1 MTKTSEHQQNGVS
14 LGQEA
19 YAATSDSPTTVEL
32 LQNLEGQPIHRLT
45 EGTGEHAGTA
55 LAAVEL
61 PTGEGLGL
69 QVCMHESTDE
79 LFIYP
84 NVTETEDGLSGNH
97 QTVEPIDDIEDLCPD
112 CYISE
117 IAHKDIMTPPEA
129 KAFLVLC
136 SEDGETQFALEL
148 FLDDGGLNFF
158 GVAV

>member
-1 MTKTSEHQQNGVS
+1 MTEPTDHQRTSTA
-14 LGQEA
+14 LGKQA
-19 YAATSDSPTTVEL
+19 YAAGSDSPTTVEL
-32 LQNLEGQPIHRLT
+32 LKNLEGQPIHRLT
-45 EGTGEHAGTA
+45 KGTGEHAGTA

-69 QVCMHESTDE
+69 QVCIHKSTDE

-84 NVTETEDGLSGNH
+84 NVTQTEDGLSGDR

-117 IAHKDIMTPPEA
+117 VAHKDIMTPSEA
-129 KAFLVLC
+129 KAFLVLS
-136 SEDGETQFALEL
+136 SEDRETQFALEL

-158 GVAV
+158 DVAV